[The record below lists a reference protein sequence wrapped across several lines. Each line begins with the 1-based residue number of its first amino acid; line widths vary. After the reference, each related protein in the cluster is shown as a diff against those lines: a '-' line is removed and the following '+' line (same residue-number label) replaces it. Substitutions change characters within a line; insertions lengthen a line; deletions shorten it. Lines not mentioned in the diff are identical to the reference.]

1 MADISAKQL
10 LELIQKSQLLT
21 TAELKAALTDLQK
34 SNGGKIPADTQ
45 RIANELIKADKLTEW
60 QFNKLLTGKYK
71 GFFLGKYRL
80 RSHLGSG
87 GMSSVYLADHTMMNR
102 RVAVKVLPRGKV
114 NDRSYL
120 ERFYVEAQAVAA
132 LDHPNIV
139 RAFDVDADGD
149 THYLVMEYVKGLD
162 LHKLI
167 KGAERPLHFGLAA
180 DYIRQAALGIQ
191 HAHDAKLI
199 HRDIKPANLLLAE
212 DGVVKLLDLGL
223 ARFAEQ
229 EDGSVTKAHKEN
241 VLGTADYL
249 APEQA
254 INSHDV
260 DGRVDIYSLGCTLY
274 YLLAG
279 HPPFNEGSL
288 AQRIASHQNAD
299 PKPIRE
305 IRPDCPEPLA
315 EICHTMMAKKP
326 GDRIQTAGD
335 VAKRLDKWKRESKF
349 TAPMADEVPVIVT
362 ATDSGSPSGGSDV
375 LGRVDAPSDVK
386 LEVDDAEK
394 QVATRLKPRKVKAK
408 KPPIMLW
415 VVLGGLGLVAI
426 GLLAVV
432 LMRGLP
438 Q

>member
-10 LELIQKSQLLT
+10 LELIQKSRLLT
-21 TAELKAALTDLQK
+21 TADLKAALTDLQK
-34 SNGGKIPADTQ
+34 SNGGKIPADTR
-45 RIANELIKADKLTEW
+45 RIADELIKADKLTEW
-60 QFNKLLTGKYK
+60 QFDKLLTGKYK

-80 RSHLGSG
+80 RSHLGTG

-149 THYLVMEYVKGLD
+149 THYLVMEYVKGVD
-162 LHKLI
+162 LQKLI
-167 KGAERPLHFGLAA
+167 QGAERPVHFGLTA

-191 HAHDAKLI
+191 HAHDAGLI

-229 EDGSVTKAHKEN
+229 VDGSVTKAHNEN
-241 VLGTADYL
+241 VMGTADYL

-288 AQRIASHQNAD
+288 AQRIAAHQTTD

-315 EICHTMMAKKP
+315 EICHAMMAKDP
-326 GDRIQTAGD
+326 NDRIQTAGK
-335 VAKRLDKWKRESKF
+335 VADQLDKWRRDAKI
-349 TAPMADEVPVIVT
+349 TMPMSDEVPVIVT
-362 ATDSGSPSGGSDV
+362 ATGTGPNSSGSDV
-375 LGRVDAPSDVK
+375 LGRADEPSDVK
-386 LEVDDAEK
+386 LAVDDSEK
-394 QVATRLKPRKVKAK
+394 QIATRLKPRKVKAK
-408 KPPIMLW
+408 KPPILLW
-415 VVLGGLGLVAI
+415 VVVGGLGLVAAA
-426 GLLAVV
+426 LLAVV
-432 LMRGLP
+432 MMKGLP